1 MICVFNIFRFYDLFV
16 SSNVYAANSA
26 MAEVAWLRGPASNA
40 EDHMAETAFV
50 IEMLPL
56 SSR

>member
-26 MAEVAWLRGPASNA
+26 MADVA
-40 EDHMAETAFV
+40 
-50 IEMLPL
+50 
-56 SSR
+56 